1 MPNWVF
7 NKIYHH
13 IKKNKISNKKLLF
26 IGIAYKKN
34 TSDTRGSPSID
45 IIKKFLKKKYFV
57 EFYDP
62 YVKNYNFKNKYFREK
77 TIDFSSIKKHSKNA
91 IVIIGTDH
99 KNINY
104 KSILKMSK
112 TIFDTRGVLRN
123 LIYKKIIYV

>member
-1 MPNWVF
+1 M
-7 NKIYHH
+7 
-13 IKKNKISNKKLLF
+13 
-26 IGIAYKKN
+26 
-34 TSDTRGSPSID
+34 
-45 IIKKFLKKKYFV
+45 KKKYFV

-123 LIYKKIIYV
+123 LINKKIIYV